1 MRRSLAGVALAVTS
15 MVALS
20 FLIPLAAL
28 VMSLVKEQGVTAAEQ
43 RAAALAPVLT
53 LTTDPAALRES
64 AASLDASE
72 HLVVHLPG
80 SGALG
85 SSKAPAALL
94 ERAQRG
100 RESISQE
107 VPGGWICLQ
116 PVVLPGDE
124 VAVIENFV
132 PEAELTRG
140 VKESWAVMFFL
151 AVGLIAGSVLVADRL
166 GAKVVRSSKRLA
178 QASHALGRGDLDT
191 RVDPMGPREL
201 RDAGVA
207 FNAMAH
213 RMNELLAVERE
224 LVADLSHRLR
234 TPLTALHLASE
245 RMAGTP
251 ESARVEAAVDELEA
265 ELEAIIA
272 AARTPLAVGPMGQGM
287 LGTEQPAGRSPSR
300 SAASG
305 ASGSTRAPGSS
316 GTSGASGPRCEAAD
330 VVRRRTAFWTVLAA
344 QQNRSCSLDLT
355 QEPTAVGLS
364 DDDVAAVVDAL
375 IGNVFRHTAAGTP
388 LGVRVVRTAQAVEL
402 VVEDGGPGIP
412 EPDRAL
418 SRGSSTGSTGL
429 GLDIAQR
436 AANATGGTMRITR
449 GPLGGAHITVTFALA
464 PQSPS
469 GHRSRMSRRRG
480 RKGGGP
486 AGRTL
491 V

>member
-20 FLIPLAAL
+20 FLIPLGAL
-28 VMSLVKEQGVTAAEQ
+28 VMSLVKEQGVTAAQQ
-43 RAAALAPVLT
+43 RGAALAPVLA
-53 LTTDPAALRES
+53 LTTDPDALRE
-64 AASLDASE
+64 AAAGLDASD

-80 SGALG
+80 AGSLG
-85 SSKAPAALL
+85 RSKAPADLL

-107 VPGGWICLQ
+107 VPGGWVCLQ

-140 VKESWAVMFFL
+140 VAQSWAVMCFL

-166 GAKVVRSSKRLA
+166 GAKVVRSSKRLS
-178 QASHALGRGDLDT
+178 QASRALGLGDLDA
-191 RVDPMGPREL
+191 RVEPMGPREL
-201 RDAGVA
+201 HDAGVA
-207 FNAMAH
+207 FNAMAQ

-251 ESARVEAAVDELEA
+251 ESARVEAAVCELET
-265 ELEAIIA
+265 ELQAIIA
-272 AARTPLAVGPMGQGM
+272 AARTPLAVGPMGQG
-287 LGTEQPAGRSPSR
+287 LLATERPPG
-300 SAASG
+300 
-305 ASGSTRAPGSS
+305 PGSAPAA
-316 GTSGASGPRCEAAD
+316 GAGPRSEAAE
-330 VVRRRTAFWTVLAA
+330 VVRRRTAFWAVLAE
-344 QQNRSCSLDLT
+344 QQNRSCSLDIT
-355 QEPTAVGLS
+355 QEPTAVALS

-375 IGNVFRHTAAGTP
+375 IGNVFRHTPEGTAFA
-388 LGVRVVRTAQAVEL
+388 VAVVRTAQAVEL

-429 GLDIAQR
+429 GLDIARR
-436 AANATGGTMRITR
+436 AATATGGTVRVTR
-449 GPLGGAHITVTFALA
+449 GPLGGAHLTVTFALA
-464 PQSPS
+464 AAAPS
-469 GHRSRMSRRRG
+469 GHRTRFARRR
-480 RKGGGP
+480 R
-486 AGRTL
+486 R
-491 V
+491 

>member
-28 VMSLVKEQGVTAAEQ
+28 VMSLVKEQGVNAAEQ

-53 LTTDPAALRES
+53 LTTDPDALRES
-64 AASLDASE
+64 AASLDAAD
-72 HLVVHLPG
+72 HLVVHLPR
-80 SGALG
+80 SGPLG
-85 SSKAPAALL
+85 TSKAPPALL
-94 ERAQRG
+94 KRAQQG

-107 VPGGWICLQ
+107 IPDGWICLQ
-116 PVVLPGDE
+116 PVVLPGE
-124 VAVIENFV
+124 QVAVIENFV

-140 VKESWAVMFFL
+140 VKESWAVMVFL
-151 AVGLIAGSVLVADRL
+151 AVGLVGGSVVVADRL
-166 GAKVVRSSKRLA
+166 GAKVVQSSKQLA

-201 RDAGVA
+201 RDAGIA

-213 RMNELLAVERE
+213 RMTELLAVERE

-251 ESARVEAAVDELEA
+251 ESARVEAAVGELET
-265 ELEAIIA
+265 ELQAIIA
-272 AARTPLAVGPMGQGM
+272 AARTPLAVGPMGQGL
-287 LGTEQPAGRSPSR
+287 LGTDPAADPDAGG
-300 SAASG
+300 SAA
-305 ASGSTRAPGSS
+305 GS
-316 GTSGASGPRCEAAD
+316 SGPRCEASD
-330 VVRRRTAFWTVLAA
+330 VVRRRTAFWTVLAE
-344 QQNRSCSLDLT
+344 QQNRSCALDLT
-355 QEPTAVGLS
+355 SEPTAVSLS
-364 DDDVAAVVDAL
+364 DDDIAAVVDAL
-375 IGNVFRHTAAGTP
+375 IGNVFRHTAPGTP
-388 LGVRVVRTAQAVEL
+388 FGVQVVRTAQAVEL

-436 AANATGGTMRITR
+436 AATATGGSMRIAR
-449 GPLGGAHITVTFALA
+449 GPLGGARITVTFALA
-464 PQSPS
+464 PSAPS
-469 GHRSRMSRRRG
+469 GRRLRRPRTSRRRPVRG
-480 RKGGGP
+480 R
-486 AGRTL
+486 
-491 V
+491 

>member
-28 VMSLVKEQGVTAAEQ
+28 VMSLVKEQSVTAAEQ

-53 LTTDPAALRES
+53 LTTDPSALRES
-64 AASLDASE
+64 VAGLDAAE
-72 HLVVHLPG
+72 RLVVHLPDAP
-80 SGALG
+80 ALG
-85 SSKAPAALL
+85 TSQAPAALL

-100 RESISQE
+100 RESISQQI
-107 VPGGWICLQ
+107 PAGWICLQ
-116 PVVLPGDE
+116 PVVLPGDR

-132 PEAELTRG
+132 PEEELTRG
-140 VKESWAVMFFL
+140 VKESWAVMLFL
-151 AVGLIAGSVLVADRL
+151 AVGLIGGSVLVADRL

-178 QASHALGRGDLDT
+178 QASRALGEGDLDT

-213 RMNELLAVERE
+213 RMTELLAVERE

-251 ESARVEAAVDELEA
+251 ESARLEAAVGELEA
-265 ELEAIIA
+265 ELHAIIT

-287 LGTEQPAGRSPSR
+287 LGTEPGPVDRPTRRPVAGSVAGP
-300 SAASG
+300 
-305 ASGSTRAPGSS
+305 T
-316 GTSGASGPRCEAAD
+316 GPRCEAAE
-330 VVRRRTAFWTVLAA
+330 VVRRRTAFWAVLAE
-344 QQNRSCSLDLT
+344 QQDRPCSLAIT
-355 QEPTAVGLS
+355 QEPTAVSLS
-364 DDDVAAVVDAL
+364 DDDIAAVVDAL
-375 IGNVFRHTAAGTP
+375 IGNIFRHTAPGTP
-388 LGVRVVRTAQAVEL
+388 FGVHVVRTAHAVEL
-402 VVEDGGPGIP
+402 VVEDAGAGIP

-436 AANATGGTMRITR
+436 AAAATR
-449 GPLGGAHITVTFALA
+449 GSMHIARSPLGGAQITVTFALA
-464 PQSPS
+464 SPS
-469 GHRSRMSRRRG
+469 LSGRRSRISRRR
-480 RKGGGP
+480 
-486 AGRTL
+486 AGWPRRR
-491 V
+491 

>member
-53 LTTDPAALRES
+53 LTTDPDALRES
-64 AASLDASE
+64 VASLDAAE
-72 HLVVHLPG
+72 DLVVHLPD
-80 SGALG
+80 SGPLG
-85 SSKAPAALL
+85 SSKAPVNLL
-94 ERAQRG
+94 ERAQQA

-107 VPGGWICLQ
+107 IPGGWICLQ
-116 PVVLPGDE
+116 PVVLPGDR

-132 PEAELTRG
+132 PDAELTRG
-140 VKESWAVMFFL
+140 VKESWAVMAFL
-151 AVGLIAGSVLVADRL
+151 AVGLVGGSVLVADRL

-178 QASHALGRGDLDT
+178 RASHALGQGDLDT

-213 RMNELLAVERE
+213 RMTELLAVERE

-251 ESARVEAAVDELEA
+251 ESARVEAAVGELEA
-265 ELEAIIA
+265 ELRAIIA
-272 AARTPLAVGPMGQGM
+272 AARTPLAVGPMAQGL
-287 LGTEQPAGRSPSR
+287 LGTEAPADRHSV
-300 SAASG
+300 G
-305 ASGSTRAPGSS
+305 A
-316 GTSGASGPRCEAAD
+316 GASGPRCETAE
-330 VVRRRTAFWTVLAA
+330 VVRRRTAFWTVLAE

-355 QEPTAVGLS
+355 QEPTSIALS

-375 IGNVFRHTAAGTP
+375 IGNIFRHTAPGTP
-388 LGVRVVRTAQAVEL
+388 FAVHVVRTAQAVEL

-412 EPDRAL
+412 DPDRAL

-436 AANATGGTMRITR
+436 AASATGGSMRIGR

-464 PQSPS
+464 PPAPS
-469 GHRSRMSRRRG
+469 SRRPRISRRRPTRPRG
-480 RKGGGP
+480 R
-486 AGRTL
+486 
-491 V
+491 